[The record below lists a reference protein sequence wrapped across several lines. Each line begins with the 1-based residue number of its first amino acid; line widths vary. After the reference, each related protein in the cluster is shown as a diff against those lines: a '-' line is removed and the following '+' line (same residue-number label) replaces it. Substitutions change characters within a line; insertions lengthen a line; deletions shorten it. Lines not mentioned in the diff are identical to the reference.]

1 MVRKREGLE
10 GKQRLAFVS
19 LEKIKAQSNIEVSHT
34 RKRRGIFARP
44 NNVLGTVLSRL
55 YAASQY

>member
-10 GKQRLAFVS
+10 RKQGLAFVS

-34 RKRRGIFARP
+34 GKGRRIFKRL
-44 NNVLGTVLSRL
+44 NNVLGTVLSGL
-55 YAASQY
+55 YTASLY